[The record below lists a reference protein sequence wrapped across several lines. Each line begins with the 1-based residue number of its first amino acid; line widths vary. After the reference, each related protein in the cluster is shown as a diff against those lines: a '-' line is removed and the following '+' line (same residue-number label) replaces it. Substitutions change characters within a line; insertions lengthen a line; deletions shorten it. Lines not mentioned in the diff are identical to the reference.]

1 MFYFISLFC
10 FVLHSAVAFE
20 PSDKTLDVEVMP
32 DDGSQQ
38 IHLTWTHHPD
48 TTTYRVFRRDKGTDS
63 WNPLSTKDGEISD
76 FIDTNIELGRQYEYR
91 VEREVSGIGTVGT
104 YVMAGHS
111 VVPTA
116 FPGLVLAVVYFF
128 EKVAGDLGFL
138 ING

>member
-1 MFYFISLFC
+1 M
-10 FVLHSAVAFE
+10 AFE